1 MRLLARVR
9 GGSYLA
15 ASLAVITAACAR
27 PTAPLVPVGGFA
39 PLGGE
44 AFAAIA
50 ARTAPGGAELLQFR
64 WRYEDSD
71 RRVSG
76 RGAAR
81 LAPPDSLRLD
91 VGVPVLGRATLVMAG
106 ESAWADPDEIV
117 HEVLPNRLVVW
128 ALFGVIRAPDVGTR
142 IEVGEAADRRL
153 FRLTSPDGTV
163 TVLECRGDTL
173 LRATE
178 MKGERPVGQL
188 VLARDAGGA
197 VVRSEATDTEHATRF
212 VVEVSHRETSGP
224 FPGEIWRRP

>member
-1 MRLLARVR
+1 MKLLARAG

-15 ASLAVITAACAR
+15 ATLAVIAAACAR
-27 PTAPLVPVGGFA
+27 PPAPLTPSGAFA
-39 PLGGE
+39 PLAPE
-44 AFAAIA
+44 AFAALA

-106 ESAWADPDEIV
+106 ESVWAQPDELV
-117 HEVLPNRLVVW
+117 HEVLPSRAIVW
-128 ALFGVIRAPDVGTR
+128 AIFGVIRAPDPGTR
-142 IEVGEAADRRL
+142 IEVGDAADRRL
-153 FRLTSPDGTV
+153 FRLTSPDGMV
-163 TVLECRGDTL
+163 TVLECRADTL

-178 MKGERPVGQL
+178 MKGGRPVGQL
-188 VLARDAGGA
+188 VLTRNADGA

-212 VVEVSHRETSGP
+212 VVEVNHRERSGP